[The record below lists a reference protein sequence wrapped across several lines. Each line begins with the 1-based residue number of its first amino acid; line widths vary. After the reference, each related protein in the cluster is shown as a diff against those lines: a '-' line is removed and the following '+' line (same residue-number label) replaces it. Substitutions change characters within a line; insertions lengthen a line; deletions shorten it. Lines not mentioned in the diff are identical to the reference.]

1 MYAPLSR
8 EKSSKNTIINL
19 LIKNQEYLN
28 KSVCSQKTVLYET
41 LKTVQKGPLQQENNT
56 ETFRIICSNRF
67 EVLATTDNDDNDNDS
82 KSGKSEKIV
91 SKEFL
96 RNDDVKNR
104 KKIQVSCITNR

>member
-28 KSVCSQKTVLYET
+28 KSVCSQKTALHET
-41 LKTVQKGPLQQENNT
+41 LQTVQKGPLQQENNT
-56 ETFRIICSNRF
+56 KTFRIICSNRF
-67 EVLATTDNDDNDNDS
+67 EVFATTDNDDDDNDS